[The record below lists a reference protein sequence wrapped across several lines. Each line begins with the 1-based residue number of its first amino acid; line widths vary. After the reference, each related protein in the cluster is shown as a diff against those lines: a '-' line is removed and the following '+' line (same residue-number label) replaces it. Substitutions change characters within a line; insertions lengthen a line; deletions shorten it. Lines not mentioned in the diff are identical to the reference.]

1 MAADIDECQ
10 NSPPVPPTYV
20 NLLSRPVRIAPGELD
35 TPDQIPPSYARLLSM
50 PARPVF
56 IQDQLIPITQV
67 LEKPALRRTKRR
79 GEIDDE
85 P

>member
-10 NSPPVPPTYV
+10 NSPAVPPAYV
-20 NLLSRPVRIAPGELD
+20 NLLARPVRIAPGELD
-35 TPDQIPPSYARLLSM
+35 TPEQIPPSYARLLSM

-56 IQDQLIPITQV
+56 VQDQLIPLTQALV
-67 LEKPALRRTKRR
+67 KPTLRRTKRR
-79 GEIDDE
+79 GESDDE